1 MVFIINGY
9 LNSGKDTFVE
19 MVRKNYNELKSK
31 LPKSEQV
38 EVINISS
45 IDYLKDIFKKE
56 FRWDGS
62 TKTPELRK
70 ALVQVHSALSEWN
83 DLPYVLTCE
92 KVKEENLKGN
102 IVFIHCREPINIFK
116 YSAAF
121 KAPAIFIDNEQAKN
135 AVLLNRDKYT
145 LADLDVENYPYN
157 IRINNNSTFE
167 RLEKQAQNFIY
178 ENIFNV

>member
-9 LNSGKDTFVE
+9 LGSGKDTFVE
-19 MVRKNYNELKSK
+19 MVRKNWDEFK
-31 LPKSEQV
+31 LNKPDFKNT

-45 IDYLKDIFKKE
+45 IDYLKDIFKEE

-62 TKTPELRK
+62 KTPELRK
-70 ALVQVHSALSEWN
+70 ALVQIHMALSEWN

-92 KVKEENLKGN
+92 RIKEEHLKGN
-102 IVFIHCREPINIFK
+102 IVFVHCREPINIFK

-121 KAPAIFIDNEQAKN
+121 QAPAIFIDNEQAKN
-135 AVLLNRDKYT
+135 VVLLNKEKLT
-145 LADLDVENYPYN
+145 LTDLDVENYQYN

-167 RLEKQAQNFIY
+167 KLDQQAKNFIY
-178 ENIFNV
+178 DYVLTD